1 MDTGA
6 GEPPEENASDG
17 VPEELHGPL
26 AGEPG
31 GVADEFPDPLAGEP
45 GGVADEFPESL
56 AGTAWEPA
64 PIAGRYRIGEYLG
77 ESRLG
82 RTYRA
87 KDGDTG
93 EDVEMT
99 FLGADAA
106 ADPSEAAVRLEE
118 LRHLRHLHLLPLLDW
133 QLDPVPY
140 LVYPAPAM
148 RLQRL
153 VESGAPLT
161 PSQTLLI
168 GLQAAETLDSLRW
181 NGLTHGAIDP
191 AGCCVDVRGRL
202 RLAEMGV
209 DFLRRPLHPSEATR
223 YNAPETIRT
232 AGSGAPADDEGVI
245 DADREEGSRVP
256 GALEVPEPAIAHAG
270 DSDEHGEP
278 GESGEPWSGFAG
290 DGSAEDGPPT
300 VAAED
305 GSSDEP
311 AIAETETADASA
323 AVADVG
329 EPPTRAA
336 DPVAAAAAADVYG
349 LAVVLAE
356 AAAGQPVAPAG
367 ISQLGRSVLP
377 AGAGTATA
385 RNLARLA
392 PLLAQASATR
402 PENRLEP
409 DEFALAL
416 RATAELFPPPT
427 RLEESFRR
435 AEEFAAEPA
444 APEPDEADAA
454 VQPRRDRSGLLR
466 MVATAAVIIAGALL
480 VILSVPG
487 DDTPAHVVP
496 GVVGMDWVEASE
508 SLTDSGWEVRRLE
521 VRVPGAAP
529 GEVVGQLPEPG
540 GLLDEGQ
547 VVKVQVTL
555 GEPLVVIPAD
565 VVGMTVDEA
574 GLRLSAIGLS
584 IGNLQ
589 MRVDPSV
596 PEGSVIAVAEMLSEL
611 PSGSS
616 VDLVVAVGG

>member
-1 MDTGA
+1 MRGENVGDGA
-6 GEPPEENASDG
+6 HEEPHETRDGEPTGVHEEFPE
-17 VPEELHGPL
+17 PL
-26 AGEPG
+26 ASEST
-31 GVADEFPDPLAGEP
+31 GVHE
-45 GGVADEFPESL
+45 EFPESL
-56 AGTAWEPA
+56 SGEPADTVWEPA

-87 KDGDTG
+87 KDGDSD
-93 EDVEMT
+93 EDVEVT
-99 FLGADAA
+99 FLGADAV
-106 ADPSEAAVRLEE
+106 ADPDEAAARLAE
-118 LRHLRHLHLLPLLDW
+118 LRNLRHLHLLPLLDW

-148 RLQRL
+148 RLQQL

-161 PSQTLLI
+161 PSQTLLV
-168 GLQAAETLDSLRW
+168 GLQAAETLDSLRR
-181 NGLTHGAIDP
+181 NGVTHGAINP
-191 AGCCVDVRGRL
+191 ANCCVDVRGRL

-209 DFLRRPLHPSEATR
+209 DFLRRPLDASEATR
-223 YNAPETIRT
+223 YDAPETIWT
-232 AGSGAPADDEGVI
+232 ADSGVVADDEAVT
-245 DADREEGSRVP
+245 DADRDAGSQVP
-256 GALEVPEPAIAHAG
+256 GALEVPEPVVAHAHA
-270 DSDEHGEP
+270 DDPDEHDDSR
-278 GESGEPWSGFAG
+278 ESGESPQGFAG
-290 DGSAEDGPPT
+290 DEPAGDGSPT
-300 VAAED
+300 VAAGD
-305 GSSDEP
+305 WSSEEP
-311 AIAETETADASA
+311 ASAEAETAEAPV
-323 AVADVG
+323 AVADG
-329 EPPTRAA
+329 WEPPAPAA

-367 ISQLGRSVLP
+367 ISQLGRSVAP

-392 PLLAQASATR
+392 PLLAQASATK
-402 PENRLEP
+402 PANRLEP
-409 DEFALAL
+409 DEFSLAL

-427 RLEESFRR
+427 RLEEAFRR

-444 APEPDEADAA
+444 APEPDEAATA

-466 MVATAAVIIAGALL
+466 MVAMAAVIVAGALL
-480 VILSVPG
+480 VILSVPD

-496 GVVGMDWVEASE
+496 GVVGMDWDEASG
-508 SLTDSGWEVRRLE
+508 SLTDSGWDVRRLE
-521 VRVPGAAP
+521 VRVPGVAP

-565 VVGMTVDEA
+565 VVGMTVSEA

-584 IGNLQ
+584 VGDLQ
-589 MRVDPSV
+589 MRVDPAV
-596 PEGSVIAVAEMLSEL
+596 PEGSVIAVAEMLPEL
-611 PSGSS
+611 PRGSS